1 MFSKRPK
8 YRRQT
13 SSVTLS
19 GLVIGGIN
27 EEEEEDAQSDLKSAS
42 SLSTLS
48 TVFTVEN
55 ESSYIW
61 TLKPLVRRFCKIF
74 VFVNADATISEYL
87 KYCPI
92 LFADKLRNVAKLD
105 R

>member
-1 MFSKRPK
+1 MFSKWPK

-27 EEEEEDAQSDLKSAS
+27 EEEEDAKSDQKSAS

-55 ESSYIW
+55 EASN
-61 TLKPLVRRFCKIF
+61 F
-74 VFVNADATISEYL
+74 
-87 KYCPI
+87 
-92 LFADKLRNVAKLD
+92 
-105 R
+105 